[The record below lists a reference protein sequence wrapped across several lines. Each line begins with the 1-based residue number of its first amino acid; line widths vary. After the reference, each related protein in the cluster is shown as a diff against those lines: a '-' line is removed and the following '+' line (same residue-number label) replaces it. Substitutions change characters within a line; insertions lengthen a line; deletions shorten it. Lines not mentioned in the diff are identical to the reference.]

1 MNRMDNETCGLLTK
15 KGEFIPLKGVVVQ
28 GYIIGRSAR
37 VSLSQHFKNEE
48 SKALEAVYKFPLP
61 ENSSICGFRAEI
73 DDKIIQGKVEE
84 RDQEI
89 KLFKYMMKPY
99 REGTVVIS
107 WMRNDPIFLPYQ
119 LVTLNLGVP

>member
-1 MNRMDNETCGLLTK
+1 MDNETCGLLTK

-61 ENSSICGFRAEI
+61 ENSSICGFRAE
-73 DDKIIQGKVEE
+73 
-84 RDQEI
+84 
-89 KLFKYMMKPY
+89 MKSGFSCQP
-99 REGTVVIS
+99 
-107 WMRNDPIFLPYQ
+107 PFLHVTFL
-119 LVTLNLGVP
+119 LV